1 MKILISFIEN
11 ESGATAIEYGLIAA
25 LVAFAAVLGFGT
37 LGTSI
42 SEAYTEI
49 GSDFCDEVTCVEED

>member
-1 MKILISFIEN
+1 MKILISFIKD
-11 ESGATAIEYGLIAA
+11 ESGATAIEYSLIAA
-25 LVAFAAVLGFGT
+25 LVALAAVIGFST

-49 GSDFCDEVTCVEED
+49 GSDFCDEMACAE